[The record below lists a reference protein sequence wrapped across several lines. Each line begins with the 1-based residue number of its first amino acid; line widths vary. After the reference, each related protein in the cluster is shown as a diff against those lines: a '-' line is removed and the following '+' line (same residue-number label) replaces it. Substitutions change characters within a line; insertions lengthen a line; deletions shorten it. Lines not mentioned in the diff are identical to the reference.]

1 MDLVAIFQHYSLSE
15 ANSIYQCSVLA
26 VEIFDRGLLWRD
38 NDAGVTTGDGVRV
51 DANGAI
57 AIATDEGGALSKDP
71 LAALRD
77 EARP

>member
-1 MDLVAIFQHYSLSE
+1 MDLVTILQRDRLTDAGAIHH
-15 ANSIYQCSVLA
+15 CSVLA
-26 VEIFDRGLLWRD
+26 SEILDRGLLWRD
-38 NDAGVTTGDGVRV
+38 DDAGVTTGDGVRV